1 MAAVQ
6 RDLLSALLAYLA
18 DQGVVRWPSVAGPL
32 PPLWREPHGGAPAPG
47 EKTGTANDPTTVL
60 SVFRTGGFARTPD
73 RGYSDRPTVDVRIRT
88 KDAALAPIVDRG
100 ISDLLAPPPYGV
112 RFDWVMGGPDPT
124 GGAGDRA
131 ELHLIESRQWRP
143 LQRLGS
149 DPSTGFDFVVSYLFE
164 ILAD

>member
-1 MAAVQ
+1 MAVQ

-18 DQGVVRWPSVAGPL
+18 AEGVVRWPSVAGGD
-32 PPLWREPHGGAPAPG
+32 PPLWRDPHGGAPAPG
-47 EKTGTANDPTTVL
+47 ERKGTANDLTTVL

-88 KDAALAPIVDRG
+88 KDAAIAPIIEKE

-112 RFDWVMGGPDPT
+112 RFDWIMGGPDPT
-124 GGAGDRA
+124 GNPGDRA
-131 ELHLIESRQWRP
+131 EVHLIESLQWRP

-149 DPSTGFDFVVSYLFE
+149 DPATGFDFVVSYLFE
-164 ILAD
+164 LSA